1 MSYVKKENSPIENAS
16 KKPQLT
22 NFVAVNLV
30 FLLASTWILSETT
43 FNKSQIILEICLI
56 TLLGFL
62 AAKSRYTPFEILI
75 LFVNLVVLSSAFIYL
90 GPREPVILAKNTI
103 LAILIYL
110 VFSRYELKAKPIY
123 LLAFVCAALICVQI
137 FGSGRF
143 PFEIS
148 EYLIKP
154 AVLMDSRP
162 LGLFLSEHG
171 SAAFLAVVFFGY
183 TFKKHLWFFD
193 LFLLFKTGV
202 ATPFLT
208 ILVAKFIRWCKP
220 ISLLCERSAS
230 IAVIGFLTTFLIL
243 YQLRDIF
250 LWLLHS
256 INKDIAFS
264 AEIILEQ
271 MFEPDYYLNFLQFMP
286 GNIKALENTVGIPEV
301 GFTKYSMDFGGIFLF
316 TFLLLLLNRL
326 SHWRPFIL
334 LSLFHITIIH
344 VPIIIYV
351 FFLFQSKQNQQ

>member
-1 MSYVKKENSPIENAS
+1 M
-16 KKPQLT
+16 
-22 NFVAVNLV
+22 
-30 FLLASTWILSETT
+30 
-43 FNKSQIILEICLI
+43 
-56 TLLGFL
+56 
-62 AAKSRYTPFEILI
+62 
-75 LFVNLVVLSSAFIYL
+75 
-90 GPREPVILAKNTI
+90 
-103 LAILIYL
+103 
-110 VFSRYELKAKPIY
+110 
-123 LLAFVCAALICVQI
+123 
-137 FGSGRF
+137 
-143 PFEIS
+143 
-148 EYLIKP
+148 
-154 AVLMDSRP
+154 
-162 LGLFLSEHG
+162 
-171 SAAFLAVVFFGY
+171 
-183 TFKKHLWFFD
+183 
-193 LFLLFKTGV
+193 

-208 ILVAKFIRWCKP
+208 ILVAKIIRWCKP

-286 GNIKALENTVGIPEV
+286 GNIKELENTVGIPEV
-301 GFTKYSMDFGGIFLF
+301 GFTKYSMDFEGHISIY
-316 TFLLLLLNRL
+316 FLLLLLNRL